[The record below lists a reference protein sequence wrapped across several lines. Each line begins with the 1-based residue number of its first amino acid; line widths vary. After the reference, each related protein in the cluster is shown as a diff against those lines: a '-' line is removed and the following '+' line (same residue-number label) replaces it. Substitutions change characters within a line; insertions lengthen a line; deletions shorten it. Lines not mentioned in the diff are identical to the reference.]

1 MIRRRRKHFHEHV
14 EEDLEILPLMNLFV
28 VLIPMLLISA
38 VFIEMAVIR
47 MDLPGDHDPPAKPRE
62 SLALS
67 VSIQPE
73 SWVVKGR
80 RLEARTIDRDGEDA
94 ETRLAETLAAIA
106 ADHPDDHEVV
116 IRSQPETHYDD
127 IVAVMDVSRG
137 AGLPNVSLAEDRP

>member
-47 MDLPGDHDPPAKPRE
+47 MDLPGEDAPPPKPRE

-67 VSIQPE
+67 VSIRPE
-73 SWVVKGR
+73 AWVVKGR
-80 RLEARTIDRDGEDA
+80 RLPTSTVERGADDAEAR
-94 ETRLAETLAAIA
+94 LADLLAGIA
-106 ADHPDDHEVV
+106 AEHPDDHDVV
-116 IRSQPETHYDD
+116 IRSQPDTRYDD
-127 IVAVMDVSRG
+127 IVAVMDVSRD
-137 AGLPNVSLAEDRP
+137 AGLPNVSLAEDGR